1 MDGWIADMTR
11 NAPYLLIIED
21 QWNHGAM
28 ADFFGT
34 GNFFPLPFFYNNIW
48 GERTTCLDIPN
59 LRYPTIHFFR
69 QVSKYANVEH
79 NILKI
84 VSSYLLE
91 GFPILGFPWK
101 EPKIRVPWGPQLHVP
116 RIGSVIYN
124 SEIFI
129 YKYNIYIFLF
139 NPYIH
144 PISGDIMGSS
154 IHLDGITHLLSAT
167 PPPLVSPFFQASGS
181 RRGAVFF
188 AGACAGDVS

>member
-48 GERTTCLDIPN
+48 GERTTCLD
-59 LRYPTIHFFR
+59 
-69 QVSKYANVEH
+69 
-79 NILKI
+79 ILKI